1 MLQIVTSAVYAIS
14 TKSIFARAVIGSPGV
29 VTNSINITAVCSVG
43 ALVDVSNKKKS
54 LTRAEYDYVATF
66 VYHDTGISCVGS
78 FISNS
83 LLTGKHF

>member
-1 MLQIVTSAVYAIS
+1 MMSNYFVFSSRLLD
-14 TKSIFARAVIGSPGV
+14 SP
-29 VTNSINITAVCSVG
+29 A
-43 ALVDVSNKKKS
+43 
-54 LTRAEYDYVATF
+54 RAEYDYVATF